1 MGTIKLPEASI
12 VYFKNQIDEIFDT
25 GQLAEGNW
33 NKKVCEWVR
42 LYTGSPHAIAVN
54 SIGSGL
60 FAVLKILSYYKNK
73 KKIFLQDN
81 TMYGVRTIA
90 ISSGLELSG
99 YVECS
104 LGTLM
109 PTFKQVEY
117 FISRLNKPEEY
128 VFLLTHIGG
137 WVNPDIKEIAE
148 LCKSKGISLIEDC
161 AHSLGATLNQHHTGL
176 YGDAGV
182 YSLYSTKAIPV
193 GEGGVIVTKDAELY
207 EIASKFIMYDRFDRN
222 LDIGINLRMSEVNA
236 LLAYSVMVRTEP
248 IIKEKYSTANQ
259 YIQQCKKY
267 QWNYLDPTVDG
278 QRANL
283 YKFILISDTDNP
295 VVEFQG
301 IQQRT
306 SSVYDYNLSDKN
318 TPIINGHICL
328 PVWYLLDKKTI
339 ELVVSNLKRI
349 S

>member
-1 MGTIKLPEASI
+1 MGIIKLPEASI
-12 VYFKNQIDEIFDT
+12 THFKNHIGEIFDT

-42 LYTGSPHAIAVN
+42 LYTGAPHSIAVN
-54 SIGSGL
+54 SNGSGL
-60 FAVLKILSYYKNK
+60 FAVLKILSYHKNK

-81 TMYGVRTIA
+81 TMYGVRTLA
-90 ISSGLELSG
+90 ISSGMELSG

-104 LGTLM
+104 LSTLM
-109 PTFKQVEY
+109 PTFKQVEE
-117 FISRLNKPEEY
+117 FVSKLNKPEEY

-148 LCKSKGISLIEDC
+148 LCKSKSISLIEDC
-161 AHSLGATLNQHHTGL
+161 AHSLGATLNKYHTGL

-222 LDIGINLRMSEVNA
+222 LDIGINLRMSEINA
-236 LLAYSVMVRTEP
+236 LLTYSVMASTES

-283 YKFILISDTDNP
+283 YKFILIADTDDP
-295 VVEFQG
+295 VVEFQN
-301 IQQRT
+301 IKQRT
-306 SSVYDYNLSDKN
+306 SPVYNYNLSNKN
-318 TPIINGHICL
+318 NQITSGHICL
-328 PVWYLLDKKTI
+328 PVWYLLSRETI
-339 ELVVSNLKRI
+339 KLVISELKR
-349 S
+349 